1 MAQDP
6 GSTEKETPKKSK
18 KNLII
23 ILISFLVLAIGA
35 GVGYYMFTQ
44 KHKTTKPEAKVETD
58 KPPIFIP
65 LESFT
70 VNLQP
75 YPSEQYLQ
83 ISMTLQIKESSDEEL
98 LKSHMPEIRN
108 RIILLLSN
116 KQASEIASNEGKRIL
131 INEILERIKS
141 PFSGS
146 TPPQKI
152 NAVFFTSFII
162 Q

>member
-1 MAQDP
+1 MAQDQASIE
-6 GSTEKETPKKSK
+6 GLAPKKTK
-18 KNLII
+18 KTLI
-23 ILISFLVLAIGA
+23 ILIVIVLTLITACA
-35 GVGYYMFTQ
+35 TGYFMFFNNN
-44 KHKTTKPEAKVETD
+44 KTSQPKVKVETE
-58 KPPIFIP
+58 KPPVFIP

-83 ISMTLQIKESSDEEL
+83 ISMTLQVKESADEEL
-98 LKSHMPEIRN
+98 IKLHMPEIRN

-116 KQASEIASNEGKRIL
+116 KQAAEIASNEGKKIL
-131 INEILERIKS
+131 TNEIVECIKTS
-141 PFSGS
+141 FSGS
-146 TPPQKI
+146 ATPQKI